1 MIGEK
6 KKMSGRIRWVGME
19 KNSMRLRLLIVFL
32 AEISLLTLLVS
43 GIGYRA
49 FEKTLVEEMGSN
61 RADVLRQIG
70 ERVRLVKDRIYTVS
84 NLYYYDETL
93 REYLEE
99 IGTEGDGERE
109 QQIRAY
115 MDQLTWQYKNSFYE
129 EGQGFQVVLALESG
143 GGYTS
148 KKLSDENSYD
158 YMSPKTK
165 VWYKRMLFAQGGMI
179 DIAHY
184 QEKAD
189 GKAYFSVVRCINNRQ
204 GKTAA
209 YLMINVEET
218 QIYKMY
224 QFLVKTNENVIYV
237 VDQTGTIIS
246 SSNRNLNGFEFFHMK
261 NLDRLFDGKS
271 HIFTKMRGIDIL
283 FTRYYDSNSGFTI
296 LEEIPVKN
304 LMEPIN
310 QVRIFIICLALI
322 AMTAATCYAVYFTDR
337 VTKPLS
343 QLCEFMV
350 QVKED
355 NMNQE
360 CEVQGYTEINILS
373 SRLNL
378 MLHRI
383 WELVQGIKQNER
395 QKRKL
400 ELSFLQ
406 AQINPHF
413 MYNTLFSIKCMVD
426 MEKNEE
432 ASKMLTSFI
441 QLLKSTLSNPDEYVK
456 IRHEFEMLKQY
467 VDIQQFRYDNH
478 FQVLFESD
486 EKVAEKKIPKLLIQ
500 PLLEN
505 AIFHG
510 IEQKQ
515 GDGLVILTARQIRD
529 TVVVTIED
537 NGQGMEPDIIKKIEH
552 GEMVSEKIHIGIG
565 NVKERIQLNFGENYG
580 VRIESVPGKGTRIIL
595 TFPVID

>member
-1 MIGEK
+1 MMSEK
-6 KKMSGRIRWVGME
+6 AGWSGID

-32 AEISLLTLLVS
+32 AEISLLTILIS

-70 ERVRLVKDRIYTVS
+70 ERVRLVKDRIYTLS

-99 IGTEGDGERE
+99 IGTEGNEEKE
-109 QQIRAY
+109 QQLRAY
-115 MDQLTWQYKNSFYE
+115 MDQLTQQYKNSFYE

-148 KKLSDENSYD
+148 KKLSDEKSYD

-165 VWYKRMLFAQGGMI
+165 VWYKRMLFAQGGVI

-184 QEKAD
+184 KEKAD
-189 GKAYFSVVRCINNRQ
+189 GKAYFSVVRCINSRQ
-204 GKTAA
+204 GEAVA
-209 YLMINVEET
+209 YLMLNVEET

-224 QFLVKTNENVIYV
+224 QFLTKTNENVIYV

-246 SSNRNLNGFEFFHMK
+246 SSNRSLNGFEFFHMK
-261 NLDRLFDGKS
+261 NLDRLFDKKG
-271 HIFTKMRGIDIL
+271 HIFTKMRGSDIL

-296 LEEIPVKN
+296 LEEIPVQS
-304 LMEPIN
+304 LMEPID
-310 QVRIFIICLALI
+310 QVRIFIVCLALI
-322 AMTAATCYAVYFTDR
+322 VMTAATCYAVYFTDR

-355 NMNQE
+355 NMDQE

-373 SRLNL
+373 CRLNL

-426 MEKNEE
+426 MGKNEE
-432 ASKMLTSFI
+432 ASKMLSAFI
-441 QLLKSTLSNPDEYVK
+441 QLLRSTLSNPDEYVE
-456 IRHEFEMLKQY
+456 IRYEFEMLKQY

-478 FQVLFESD
+478 FQIIFESD

-510 IEQKQ
+510 IEQRQ
-515 GDGLVILTARQIRD
+515 EGGLIILTARQIQD
-529 TVVVTIED
+529 TVVVTVED
-537 NGQGMEPDIIKKIEH
+537 NGVGMDPEIIEKIEH
-552 GEMVSEKIHIGIG
+552 GEMVPGKIHIGIG

-580 VRIESVPGKGTRIIL
+580 VRIESVPGKGTKIIL
-595 TFPVID
+595 TFPAID

>member
-1 MIGEK
+1 MMSEK
-6 KKMSGRIRWVGME
+6 AGWSGID

-32 AEISLLTLLVS
+32 AEISLLTILIS

-70 ERVRLVKDRIYTVS
+70 ERVRLVKDRIYTLS

-99 IGTEGDGERE
+99 IGTEGNEEKE
-109 QQIRAY
+109 QQLRAY
-115 MDQLTWQYKNSFYE
+115 MDQLTQQYKNSFYE

-148 KKLSDENSYD
+148 KKLSDEKSYD

-165 VWYKRMLFAQGGMI
+165 VWYKRMLFAQGGVI

-184 QEKAD
+184 KEKAD
-189 GKAYFSVVRCINNRQ
+189 GKAYFSVVRCINSRQ
-204 GKTAA
+204 GEAVA
-209 YLMINVEET
+209 YLMLNVEET
-218 QIYKMY
+218 QIYRMY
-224 QFLVKTNENVIYV
+224 QFLTKTNENVIYV

-246 SSNRNLNGFEFFHMK
+246 SSNRSLNGFEFFHMK
-261 NLDRLFDGKS
+261 NLDRLFDKKG
-271 HIFTKMRGIDIL
+271 HIFTKMRGSDIL

-296 LEEIPVKN
+296 LEEIPVQS
-304 LMEPIN
+304 LMEPID
-310 QVRIFIICLALI
+310 QVRIFIVCLALI
-322 AMTAATCYAVYFTDR
+322 VMTAATCYAVYFTDR

-355 NMNQE
+355 NMDQE

-373 SRLNL
+373 CRLNL

-426 MEKNEE
+426 MGKNEE
-432 ASKMLTSFI
+432 ASKMLSAFI
-441 QLLKSTLSNPDEYVK
+441 QLLRSTLSNPDEYVE
-456 IRHEFEMLKQY
+456 IRYEFEMLKQY

-478 FQVLFESD
+478 FQIIFESD

-510 IEQKQ
+510 IEQRQ
-515 GDGLVILTARQIRD
+515 EGGLIILTARQIQD
-529 TVVVTIED
+529 TVVVTVED
-537 NGQGMEPDIIKKIEH
+537 NGVGMDPEIIEKIEH
-552 GEMVSEKIHIGIG
+552 GEMVPGKIHIGIG

-580 VRIESVPGKGTRIIL
+580 VRIESVPGKGTKIIL
-595 TFPVID
+595 TFPAID

>member
-1 MIGEK
+1 MS
-6 KKMSGRIRWVGME
+6 KKMKWDGID
-19 KNSMRLRLLIVFL
+19 KNSMRVRLLIVFL
-32 AEISLLTLLVS
+32 VGISLLTISIS
-43 GIGYRA
+43 GISYQA
-49 FEKTLVEEMGSN
+49 FERTLVAEMGGN

-70 ERVRLVKDRIYTVS
+70 ERTRLIKDRIYTVS

-93 REYLEE
+93 REYLEK
-99 IGTEGDGERE
+99 IGPEGKPEAER
-109 QQIRAY
+109 QLQIY
-115 MDQLTWQYKNSFYE
+115 MDQLTQQYKNSFYE

-148 KKLSDENSYD
+148 KSLSDESSYD

-165 VWYKRMLFAQGGMI
+165 VWYKRMLFAQGKMV

-184 QEKAD
+184 KEKAD
-189 GKAYFSVVRCINNRQ
+189 GKAYFSVVRCMNNRQ
-204 GKTAA
+204 EETVA

-224 QFLVKTNENVIYV
+224 EFLTKENENIIYV
-237 VDQTGTIIS
+237 VDPNGTIIS
-246 SSNRNLNGFEFFHMK
+246 SSNRSLNGFEFFHMK
-261 NLDRLFDGKS
+261 NLDRLFKTQS
-271 HIFTKMRGIDIL
+271 HIFTKMRGINSL

-296 LEEIPVKN
+296 LEEIPVKS
-304 LMEPIN
+304 LMEPIY
-310 QVRIFIICLALI
+310 QVRISIICLAFI
-322 AMTAATCYAVYFTDR
+322 AMTIAACYAVYFTDR
-337 VTKPLS
+337 VTKPLL
-343 QLCEFMV
+343 QLCDFMV
-350 QVKED
+350 RVKED
-355 NMNQE
+355 NMDQE
-360 CEVQGYTEINILS
+360 CEVRGYTEINILS

-383 WELVQGIKQNER
+383 GDLVQGIKQNER

-426 MEKNEE
+426 MKNNEK
-432 ASKMLTSFI
+432 ASQMLTAFI
-441 QLLKSTLSNPDEYVK
+441 QLLRSTLSNPDEYVE
-456 IRHEFEMLKQY
+456 IQHEFEMLQQY
-467 VDIQQFRYDNH
+467 MDIQQFRYDNH
-478 FQVLFESD
+478 FQIFFESD
-486 EKVAEKKIPKLLIQ
+486 EEVSKKKIPKLLIQ

-510 IEQKQ
+510 IEQKKE
-515 GDGLVILTARQIRD
+515 GGLIILTARLIRD

-537 NGQGMEPDIIKKIEH
+537 NGVGMDPEIREKIER
-552 GEMVSEKIHIGIG
+552 GETVPGKIHIGIG

-580 VRIESVPGKGTRIIL
+580 VRIESAQGKGTKVIL

>member
-1 MIGEK
+1 MMSEK
-6 KKMSGRIRWVGME
+6 AGWSGMD

-32 AEISLLTLLVS
+32 AEISLLTILIS

-70 ERVRLVKDRIYTVS
+70 ERVRLVKDRIYTLS

-99 IGTEGDGERE
+99 IGTEGNEEKE
-109 QQIRAY
+109 QQLRAY
-115 MDQLTWQYKNSFYE
+115 MDQLTQQYKNSFYE

-148 KKLSDENSYD
+148 KKLSDEKSYD

-165 VWYKRMLFAQGGMI
+165 VWYKRMLFAQGGVI

-184 QEKAD
+184 KEKAD
-189 GKAYFSVVRCINNRQ
+189 GKAYFSVVRCINSRQ
-204 GKTAA
+204 GEAVA
-209 YLMINVEET
+209 YLMLNVEET

-224 QFLVKTNENVIYV
+224 QFLTKTNENVIYV

-246 SSNRNLNGFEFFHMK
+246 SSNRSLNGFEFFHMK
-261 NLDRLFDGKS
+261 NLDRLFDKKG
-271 HIFTKMRGIDIL
+271 HIFTKMRGSDIL

-296 LEEIPVKN
+296 LEEIPVQS
-304 LMEPIN
+304 LMEPID
-310 QVRIFIICLALI
+310 QVRIFIVCLAFI
-322 AMTAATCYAVYFTDR
+322 VMTAATCYAVYFTDR

-355 NMNQE
+355 NMDQE

-373 SRLNL
+373 CRLNL

-426 MEKNEE
+426 MGKNEE
-432 ASKMLTSFI
+432 ASKMLSAFI
-441 QLLKSTLSNPDEYVK
+441 QLLRSTLSNPDEYVE
-456 IRHEFEMLKQY
+456 IRYEFEMLKQY

-478 FQVLFESD
+478 FQIIFESD

-510 IEQKQ
+510 IEQRQ
-515 GDGLVILTARQIRD
+515 EGGLIILTARQIQD
-529 TVVVTIED
+529 TVVVTVED
-537 NGQGMEPDIIKKIEH
+537 NGVGMDPEIIEKIEH
-552 GEMVSEKIHIGIG
+552 GEMVPGKIHIGIG

-580 VRIESVPGKGTRIIL
+580 VRIESVPGKGTKIIL
-595 TFPVID
+595 TFPAID